1 MAYLINNIKSSPF
14 EGLDYSY
21 MTSKFGYRK
30 FWNDVTEMY
39 NTNFHNGVDLTSGTV
54 VIAVEKGKV
63 ASVRSNINGYTEKYP
78 SGNYVTL
85 YHGNNVYTTYCHL
98 KYGSVN
104 LKVGDSV
111 DKGEKLGLKGSTGYS
126 TGPHLHFG
134 VKKDNAWVDPDPYLI
149 GEKSILESVENESK
163 SENTYIV
170 KKGDTLTKIAK
181 MYDTTVSSLVKLN
194 SIKNANLIYVGQI
207 IKLPTDKFEVSYT
220 VQKGDSLTKIAK
232 KYNITWQ
239 ELYKINKD
247 IIGSNPNLIKVGQVL
262 KIKESL

>member
-14 EGLDYSY
+14 KGLDYSY

-30 FWNDVTEMY
+30 FWNDATEMY
-39 NTNFHNGVDLTSGTV
+39 NTNFHNGVDLTSGSV
-54 VIAVEKGKV
+54 VVAVEKGKV

-104 LKVGDSV
+104 LK
-111 DKGEKLGLKGSTGYS
+111 GSTGYS

-134 VKKDNAWVDPDPYLI
+134 VKKDNSWVDPIPYLL
-149 GEKSILESVENESK
+149 GEKNILEPVENESK
-163 SENTYIV
+163 SDNIYIV

-181 MYDTTVSSLVKLN
+181 MYNTTVASLTKLN

-207 IKLPTDKFEVSYT
+207 IKLTDNTKEISYI
-220 VQKGDSLTKIAK
+220 VQKDDNLSKIAK
-232 KYNITWQ
+232 KYNTTWQ

-262 KIKESL
+262 KIKVNL

>member
-1 MAYLINNIKSSPF
+1 
-14 EGLDYSY
+14 
-21 MTSKFGYRK
+21 
-30 FWNDVTEMY
+30 MY

-54 VIAVEKGKV
+54 VVAVEKGKV
-63 ASVRSNINGYTEKYP
+63 ASVRSNINGYTEKYS

-111 DKGEKLGLKGSTGYS
+111 NKGDELGLKGSTGYS

-134 VKKDNAWVDPDPYLI
+134 VKKDNSWVDPIPYLL
-149 GEKSILESVENESK
+149 GEKNILEPVENESK
-163 SENTYIV
+163 SDNIYIA

-181 MYDTTVSSLVKLN
+181 MYNTTVSSLTKLN

-207 IKLPTDKFEVSYT
+207 IKLTDNTKEISYT
-220 VQKGDSLTKIAK
+220 VQKDDNLSKIAK
-232 KYNITWQ
+232 KYNTTWQ

-262 KIKESL
+262 KIKVNL

>member
-14 EGLDYSY
+14 KGLDYSY

-30 FWNDVTEMY
+30 FWNGVTEMY

-54 VIAVEKGKV
+54 VVAVEKGKV

-111 DKGEKLGLKGSTGYS
+111 NKGDELGLKGSTGYS

-134 VKKDNAWVDPDPYLI
+134 VKKDNSWVDPIPYLL
-149 GEKSILESVENESK
+149 GEKNILETVENESK
-163 SENTYIV
+163 SDNIYIV

-181 MYDTTVSSLVKLN
+181 MYNTTVSSLTKLN
-194 SIKNANLIYVGQI
+194 SIKNANLIYVGQM
-207 IKLPTDKFEVSYT
+207 IKLTDNTKEISYT
-220 VQKGDSLTKIAK
+220 VQKDDNLSKIAK
-232 KYNITWQ
+232 KYNTTWQ

-262 KIKESL
+262 KIKVNL

>member
-1 MAYLINNIKSSPF
+1 
-14 EGLDYSY
+14 
-21 MTSKFGYRK
+21 
-30 FWNDVTEMY
+30 MY

-54 VIAVEKGKV
+54 VVAVEKGKV
-63 ASVRSNINGYTEKYP
+63 ASVRSNINGYTEKYS

-111 DKGEKLGLKGSTGYS
+111 NKGDELGLKGSTGYS

-134 VKKDNAWVDPDPYLI
+134 VKKDNSWVDPIPYLL
-149 GEKSILESVENESK
+149 GEKNILEPVENESK
-163 SENTYIV
+163 SDNIYIV

-181 MYDTTVSSLVKLN
+181 MYNTTVSSLTKLN

-207 IKLPTDKFEVSYT
+207 IKLTDNTKEISYT
-220 VQKGDSLTKIAK
+220 VQKDDNLSKIAK
-232 KYNITWQ
+232 KYNTTWQ

-262 KIKESL
+262 KIKVNL